1 MDNSVTVMPNPMLSD
16 RFVRAVEFASV
27 VHATQVRKG
36 TCIPYL
42 AHLLAVAS
50 LVIEHGADEDT
61 AIAALLHDA
70 PEDRGGLP
78 MLEQVRLRFGEKV
91 AKIVEGCSDTF
102 DHPKPDYPERKTTYV
117 EHLAGDASI
126 ETCLVCA
133 ADKLH
138 NARAILHDLR
148 GSKESLNFWTRFSGS
163 PPGIGWYFGRVERA
177 LNTRLANHDGLELV
191 AELSHALKSIA
202 TLRDCDAFCT
212 GLEIGRAGEPFLS
225 GAAAEGGRS

>member
-1 MDNSVTVMPNPMLSD
+1 MENSVTVMPNPMLSD
-16 RFVRAVEFASV
+16 RFVRAVEYASV

-70 PEDRGGLP
+70 PEDRGGRP

-91 AKIVEGCSDTF
+91 ANIVDGCSDTYERV
-102 DHPKPDYPERKTTYV
+102 KPAYGMRKTAYV

-148 GSKESLNFWTRFSGS
+148 AAKQTLDFWARFSGS
-163 PPGIGWYFGRVERA
+163 PLGIGWYFGRVEHA
-177 LNTRLANHDGLELV
+177 LNTRLVDHDGLELV
-191 AELSHALKSIA
+191 AELSHDLNSIA
-202 TLRDCDAFCT
+202 TLPGCDAFDT
-212 GLEIGRAGEPFLS
+212 GLESGRAGEPFPS
-225 GAAAEGGRS
+225 GAEAESGRS

>member
-1 MDNSVTVMPNPMLSD
+1 MTVMPNPMLSD
-16 RFVRAVEFASV
+16 RFVRAVEFADV

-50 LVIEHGADEDT
+50 LVIEHGGDEDT

-70 PEDRGGLP
+70 PEDRGGRP

-91 AKIVEGCSDTF
+91 ADIVDGCSDTF
-102 DHPKPDYPERKTTYV
+102 EKKKPPYGKRKTAYV
-117 EHLAGDASI
+117 ERLAGERT
-126 ETCLVCA
+126 ETCLVSA

-148 GSKESLNFWTRFSGS
+148 AVEEPIDFWARFSAK
-163 PPGIGWYFGRVERA
+163 PAGIGWYFGRVERA
-177 LNTRLANHDGLELV
+177 LTLQLSNHDGQQIVIEIGHTLDAI
-191 AELSHALKSIA
+191 AELPGGEAFALGVRS
-202 TLRDCDAFCT
+202 
-212 GLEIGRAGEPFLS
+212 GRAGEPFPAD
-225 GAAAEGGRS
+225 AAAKD